1 MIHKE
6 TITENMSKIAQIIFD
21 KFDEDYYLAGGTA
34 IALQIGHRKSVD
46 LDYFINK
53 NIDTLKLK
61 NQILEIFD
69 GSDIQFVFEDKN
81 TLWCSIDHVKV
92 SFISR
97 QDVMLQEFLI
107 LDNFRLV
114 SVEDLVVM
122 KLLAICSREEYKD
135 YFDLACL
142 STVTDVR
149 KWNSWWQEVYK
160 NSDPISFMVALANVD
175 KILEIPLDIDDN
187 FKNILVKEN
196 ISKALLEI
204 KKFII

>member
-6 TITENMSKIAQIIFD
+6 TITEKMTKISQIIFD
-21 KFDEDYYLAGGTA
+21 NFESDYYLAGGTA

-61 NQILEIFD
+61 NQILEIFK
-69 GSDIQFVFEDKN
+69 GYSIEFVFEEKN
-81 TLWCSIDHVKV
+81 TLWCVIDGVKV

-97 QDVMLQEFLI
+97 FDILLKEFLVV
-107 LDNFRLV
+107 DNFRLA
-114 SVEDLVVM
+114 SVNDLVVM

-142 STVTDVR
+142 STFTDIR
-149 KWNSWWQEVYK
+149 EWNNWWQKVCK
-160 NSDPISFMVALANVD
+160 NSDPISFMIALANTD
-175 KILEIPLDIDDN
+175 KILEIPLDINNN
-187 FKNILVKEN
+187 FKTISVKEN
-196 ISKALLEI
+196 ISKILLEI
-204 KKFII
+204 KKFVL